1 MTRGHIM
8 GCPFGRVWDT
18 RGPGASFEP
27 VSALPSVAHARGVAA
42 IDDPRTHGPGLRIR
56 TGLLPASV
64 STGARYLA
72 PYPGRSARNIHGRSG
87 GSARTLPGVSP
98 FTPGACGPELNRRE
112 IG

>member
-42 IDDPRTHGPGLRIR
+42 IDDPR
-56 TGLLPASV
+56 
-64 STGARYLA
+64 ST
-72 PYPGRSARNIHGRSG
+72 SGRSG